1 MSGLRSFAFGDER
14 NIVRALGSV
23 LLAVSVLV
31 ILYRTSIFDPWGDL
45 AVFLAL
51 AAPTLF
57 LLGFGLLGGRE
68 RAGLPT
74 GWQAAFTVVGLLL
87 LPLAL
92 YAFLALVDGDADSNW
107 NTIWIFGL
115 VAIASLA
122 VALVAGV
129 RVGCLFAAVALL
141 VVWLALWDE
150 LLTDGIGAD
159 AGTLRWLLLVAAG
172 LLVLLALGLDLR
184 GHPDGG
190 ASDVIAVAGIT
201 AVVAGAL
208 SVAGAGSVIISAA
221 LAEAEAPSEI
231 GTSTFWEAE
240 LLVVSLALVLYGSH
254 SATRGPTY
262 FGGLGLI
269 AFIFVVGADL
279 DNPDRDGSLLGWPLL
294 LLIATV
300 LVFAWSAIPGRRRLD
315 E

>member
-115 VAIASLA
+115 VASASLA

-159 AGTLRWLLLVAAG
+159 AGTLRWLLLAAAG

-240 LLVVSLALVLYGSH
+240 LLVVSLALVRL
-254 SATRGPTY
+254 RLP
-262 FGGLGLI
+262 FGDPRPHLLRRPG
-269 AFIFVVGADL
+269 
-279 DNPDRDGSLLGWPLL
+279 PDRVHL
-294 LLIATV
+294 
-300 LVFAWSAIPGRRRLD
+300 RRRRRSRQPGPRRLTARVAALAAHRHRAGVRVERD
-315 E
+315 PRAPSAG